1 MILFAVIAMFFYMQF
16 KKIDW
21 YKESIHFDHPM
32 FFVFV
37 LLLVPVNWLFEWW
50 KWKSTL
56 SVLEINPTKKV
67 MIHSFFAGIV
77 TGMLT
82 PNMLGNFIGR
92 MYYFQRNQRIQL
104 IVLTLITNYAQFIAS
119 IVFGI
124 VAILILKETPF
135 ELDISGISL
144 LLVLGAL
151 SVFLFYFN
159 FEWIFR
165 FWKKK
170 SSILELIRN
179 LKSRKIYRW
188 RILMLS
194 LVRHVIFTLQFIC
207 MLHAFG
213 ESFTVLNV
221 LWIWQVYLWIT
232 LAPSLFL
239 GKLAIRESIS
249 IWVLGIA
256 GMSELSVLI
265 SSFSIWTLNLLLPTL
280 IGLVICEKNKA

>member
-1 MILFAVIAMFFYMQF
+1 ML
-16 KKIDW
+16 
-21 YKESIHFDHPM
+21 
-32 FFVFV
+32 V

-56 SVLEINPTKKV
+56 SILEINPTKKL
-67 MIHSFFAGIV
+67 MIHSFLAGIV

-92 MYYFQRNQRIQL
+92 IYYFQRKHRVQL

-124 VAILILKETPF
+124 GAIIILKETPF
-135 ELDISGISL
+135 EFDVSSVSL
-144 LLVLGAL
+144 LLGFGVLI
-151 SVFLFYFN
+151 VFLFYFN
-159 FEWIFR
+159 FEWIFHILKR
-165 FWKKK
+165 KL
-170 SSILELIRN
+170 SILGLIRD
-179 LKSRKIYRW
+179 LKGRKFYRW
-188 RILMLS
+188 RILILS
-194 LVRHVIFTLQFIC
+194 LARHFIFTLQFMC

-213 ESFTVLNV
+213 ESFSVLNV

-256 GMSELSVLI
+256 GMSDLSVLI

-280 IGLVICEKNKA
+280 IGLVVCEKNKA

>member
-1 MILFAVIAMFFYMQF
+1 MQL
-16 KKIDW
+16 KKVDW
-21 YKESIHFDHPM
+21 NKESIHLDHPM
-32 FFVFV
+32 FFVLV
-37 LLLVPVNWLFEWW
+37 LLLVPLNWLFEWW

-144 LLVLGAL
+144 LLILGAI

-194 LVRHVIFTLQFIC
+194 LARHVIFTLQFIC

-213 ESFTVLNV
+213 ESFSVLNV

-280 IGLVICEKNKA
+280 IGLVVCEKNKV

>member
-1 MILFAVIAMFFYMQF
+1 
-16 KKIDW
+16 
-21 YKESIHFDHPM
+21 
-32 FFVFV
+32 
-37 LLLVPVNWLFEWW
+37 
-50 KWKSTL
+50 
-56 SVLEINPTKKV
+56 
-67 MIHSFFAGIV
+67 
-77 TGMLT
+77 
-82 PNMLGNFIGR
+82 

-144 LLVLGAL
+144 LLILGAI

-194 LVRHVIFTLQFIC
+194 LARHVIFTLQFIC

>member
-1 MILFAVIAMFFYMQF
+1 MILFAVIAMFFYMQL
-16 KKIDW
+16 KKVDW
-21 YKESIHFDHPM
+21 NKESIHIDHPM
-32 FFVFV
+32 FFVLV
-37 LLLVPVNWLFEWW
+37 LLLVPLNWLFEWW

-92 MYYFQRNQRIQL
+92 MYYFQRNQRIPL

-144 LLVLGAL
+144 LLILGAI

-194 LVRHVIFTLQFIC
+194 LARHVIFTLQFIC

-213 ESFTVLNV
+213 ESFSVLNV

-280 IGLVICEKNKA
+280 IGLVVCEKNKV

>member
-1 MILFAVIAMFFYMQF
+1 MQL
-16 KKIDW
+16 KKVDW
-21 YKESIHFDHPM
+21 NKESIHIDHPM
-32 FFVFV
+32 FFVLV
-37 LLLVPVNWLFEWW
+37 LLLVPLNWLFEWW

-92 MYYFQRNQRIQL
+92 MYYFQRNQRIPL

-144 LLVLGAL
+144 LLILGAI

-194 LVRHVIFTLQFIC
+194 LARHVIFTLQFIC

-213 ESFTVLNV
+213 ESFSVLNV

-280 IGLVICEKNKA
+280 IGLVVCEKNKV